1 MENTITLPSALLEEK
16 SMYVKINREKVEK
29 LNKMIALLNK
39 RKELA
44 NNGESVLTE
53 YERNERAIIVLRTDY
68 ELAKHHKNAQAITKE
83 IDGYI
88 EKASE
93 ILTEMGE
100 KWNEVIAKAKR
111 DAVQKK
117 DIAQIIKSM
126 DDVDF
131 EVNVDVKI
139 NYYLQLKSMVYNQG
153 NPTMKKV

>member
-1 MENTITLPSALLEEK
+1 MENTITLPSAILEEK

-39 RKELA
+39 RKEI
-44 NNGESVLTE
+44 VLENTLTDFE
-53 YERNERAIIVLRTDY
+53 KNERKILLLRTDY
-68 ELAKHHKNAQAITKE
+68 ELAKHHKNAQAIAKE